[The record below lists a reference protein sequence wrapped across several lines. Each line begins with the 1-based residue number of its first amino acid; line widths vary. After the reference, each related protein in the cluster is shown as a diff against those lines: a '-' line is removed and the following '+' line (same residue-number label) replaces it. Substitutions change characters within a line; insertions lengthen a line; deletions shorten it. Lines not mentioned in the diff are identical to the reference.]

1 MNKLP
6 TLMKKIFY
14 IFLFAFAF
22 SLTGFSQSKPISIE
36 SVISNKPNP
45 PKLVNDYAGIL
56 TADQQQALENKLV
69 KLDDST
75 STQITVVIVPTLD
88 GMDPADA
95 ALKIG
100 RSWGIGDKKNNS
112 GVILLIAVQ
121 DRKLNISPGYGL
133 EGALPDITASH
144 IIREVI
150 VPNFKGNDYYRGI
163 DEGTDAIIKA
173 VKGEYKTPR
182 KKGKGDLSAGKILL
196 IIIII
201 VLLLS
206 VGSGG
211 GGGGTFMSR
220 RGAGPLFFPM
230 GGGFG
235 GGRGSSGGGGF
246 GGFGGGSFGGGGA
259 SGSW

>member
-1 MNKLP
+1 
-6 TLMKKIFY
+6 MKNFLY
-14 IFLFAFAF
+14 IFLFACGL
-22 SLTGFSQSKPISIE
+22 SINGFCQTQTVSIE
-36 SVISNKPNP
+36 KVINNRPNP
-45 PKLVNDYAGIL
+45 PKLVNDYAGVL
-56 TADQQQALENKLV
+56 TPDQQQTLENKLV

-75 STQITVVIVPTLD
+75 FTQIAVVIVSTLE
-88 GMDPADA
+88 GMDPADV

-100 RSWGIGDKKNNS
+100 RSWGVGNKKNNS
-112 GVILLIAVQ
+112 GVIFLIAVQ
-121 DRKLNISPGYGL
+121 DRKVNISPGYGL
-133 EGALPDITASH
+133 EGALPDITAGH
-144 IIREVI
+144 IIRNVI
-150 VPNFKGNDYYRGI
+150 VPNFKGSDYYRGI

-173 VKGEYKTPR
+173 VKGEYKTTR
-182 KKGKGDLSAGKILL
+182 EKGSGGLSAGKILL

-201 VLLLS
+201 VFILS
-206 VGSGG
+206 AGSGG

-235 GGRGSSGGGGF
+235 GGRDSSGGGGF